1 MFSVGNGDTIEALIP
16 LIIQAISGAAGSGI
30 VGNLIKTVGMKF
42 VAKLI
47 LGAIGGVAGG
57 SIASGAGPL
66 DGLLGGLMAG
76 DARSGMDMGGIL
88 TQVAGGAFG
97 GGALTGIGGILANM
111 MKKS

>member
-1 MFSVGNGDTIEALIP
+1 MFSAGNGDTIEALIP

-42 VAKLI
+42 VTKLI

-76 DARSGMDMGGIL
+76 DARSGMDMGSIL
-88 TQVAGGAFG
+88 TQVAGGAVG